1 MIGRLSDF
9 GSTLLVFKI
18 DRLNSALQNHFK
30 RMCGEDPSIDIRMWR
45 LTKRN
50 LRYFVADKFTQ
61 RIADKFVAP
70 MDMVMAYDFNEFWNI
85 FNKLINFDHSTLVR
99 IGFNIFDE
107 DGDK

>member
-1 MIGRLSDF
+1 
-9 GSTLLVFKI
+9 
-18 DRLNSALQNHFK
+18 
-30 RMCGEDPSIDIRMWR
+30 
-45 LTKRN
+45 
-50 LRYFVADKFTQ
+50 
-61 RIADKFVAP
+61 